1 MLNHITLMGRLVR
14 DPELRRTQQGTAV
27 TSFAI
32 ACEDDFKNADGSKNT
47 VFIDCVAWRNTAEYI
62 AKYFGKGRM
71 MVVSGRLTIREWTD
85 RNDNKRKTAEI
96 IVENAYF
103 GDSRPAE
110 GNSSPEGYSTVSPVN
125 VEADAYYEL
134 TDDDENLPY

>member
-14 DPELRRTQQGTAV
+14 APELRRTQQGTAV
-27 TSFAI
+27 TSFAL
-32 ACEDDFKNADGSKNT
+32 ACEDDFKAADGSKNT

-62 AKYFGKGRM
+62 AKYFAKGRM

-103 GDSRPAE
+103 GDIKKDGAE
-110 GNSSPEGYSTVSPVN
+110 GNQTAYSGYSAPSVDGFEEIT
-125 VEADAYYEL
+125 EM
-134 TDDDENLPY
+134 DECIPF